1 MSLDRLKQEI
11 LSQGERQAKAIIE
24 NARSEEAKI
33 MAEAKAKAGE
43 IIAAQEELGRAQAGE
58 LELELRAS
66 ALLQAKRTES
76 DAKEELVQSVLAGV
90 KEELQR
96 ISKNQSRYEKVFDS
110 LAKEAIKALG
120 EKDFVLKTNSRD
132 KKLASKYGRV
142 GETIDAIGGVI
153 AAKADGTIQI
163 NNTFEALLEE
173 NEEKMKQK
181 GFGELFGR
189 EDAARKTLSKPS
201 GVFKPVKAVK
211 KAKKKGK

>member
-11 LSQGERQAKAIIE
+11 LSQVERQAKAIIE

-181 GFGELFGR
+181 AFGELFGR

-201 GVFKPVKAVK
+201 GVFKPIKAVK